1 MISHANCYFLIA
13 NYFILVRYSACKSWK
28 KISLAINQNTFY
40 PEILHSRILFLLIQ
54 LESKVLEI
62 KSKIKRHY
70 L

>member
-13 NYFILVRYSACKSWK
+13 NYFILVVTRLANLDK
-28 KISLAINQNTFY
+28 KIFPRNQNAFY
-40 PEILHSRILFLLIQ
+40 PEILRSRILFLLIL

-62 KSKIKRHY
+62 KSKIKHHY